1 MKGFIAC
8 AVACAGLIAAA
19 ASAEEAAP
27 GVAAALA
34 PPVPDLYAPSSEYLF
49 SGHTEPYGFNTAA
62 EHVSSIPWLTGGIF
76 ATTFAIGIMD
86 WDWGS
91 EEFHF
96 ADEGFFGE
104 DTFNGGMD
112 KLGHAFGTYLLTD
125 IFTDAIRN
133 NADDPQWAELTA
145 VGLAMGV
152 MTTVE
157 ILDGYSG
164 HGFAWQDM
172 VMNSLGAGFSYVRN
186 TVPGMRDKIDFRL
199 EYLPS
204 GSDDDNFKP
213 HSDYAGQKYVLAL
226 TLAGFENLEESPL
239 RFFELQTGY
248 YARGFTLQEQNE
260 GEERRRELYVGVGV
274 NMGELLFGWPSV
286 RDTRIGR
293 AGRRSLD
300 YIQVPYSY
308 AAYPY
313 D

>member
-1 MKGFIAC
+1 M
-8 AVACAGLIAAA
+8 
-19 ASAEEAAP
+19 
-27 GVAAALA
+27 
-34 PPVPDLYAPSSEYLF
+34 F
-49 SGHTEPYGFNTAA
+49 SGHTEPYGFATAA

-76 ATTFAIGIMD
+76 AATFAIGITD

-248 YARGFTLQEQNE
+248 YARGFTLQEENE

-293 AGRRSLD
+293 AGRRTLD
-300 YIQVPYSY
+300 YVQVPYSY